1 MLAKNVNDDTG
12 ILIKR
17 GVCGFFVSKLA
28 PTTPLAC
35 FGAMMKN
42 AYVPLAWFVILGSML
57 AAASSLSLV
66 LV

>member
-1 MLAKNVNDDTG
+1 MLAKNLNDDAC
-12 ILIKR
+12 LLNER
-17 GVCGFFVSKLA
+17 GACGFFASKLA

-57 AAASSLSLV
+57 AAASGVSLV